1 MVSKKIHN
9 IEKYLVP
16 IAGVLEGILTSGGN
30 EVLEH
35 IKYIAR
41 ALTVKTSPCFH
52 LQMLKLLKVLLLDQ
66 KENNHC
72 ASPVDFAAHFLQGK
86 GLQVLLNLCKNSSFD
101 VKSMC
106 IKLIDVL

>member
-1 MVSKKIHN
+1 LDRPSIDHSSRPSTLKREVANVKIHN
-9 IEKYLVP
+9 IEKYLAP

-52 LQMLKLLKVLLLDQ
+52 L
-66 KENNHC
+66 
-72 ASPVDFAAHFLQGK
+72 
-86 GLQVLLNLCKNSSFD
+86 
-101 VKSMC
+101 
-106 IKLIDVL
+106 